1 MAQGDGSNST
11 GAAIGGLADS
21 ATRATTSVKTL
32 SESLTSLSRAGINT
46 GNGLGLLTDGIAG
59 TAKSIADLTGQ
70 MESIVRAVPILG
82 GLASA
87 PIGAVKNVIS
97 AMGSATRVASEAVQG
112 YINTLDAFSK
122 PIRELEGGMWDL
134 EKAFGGTFD
143 TAKSFYE
150 VFNTE
155 VTSDF
160 ATHMFLSGESLL
172 KMSEAT
178 SGTSIRMSDLADT
191 MHVGGRATT
200 AWSVA
205 TAHATAIGMTAASY
219 MSHLNTSMNV
229 YGMSTEGAIGQMAMY
244 NQVASE
250 TGLNTDKVSS
260 TLEGAAQRFEK
271 LGMSANFGRPFL
283 EGFAQSVTNVGLGI
297 ENAMNLTRSF
307 SGAIGK
313 LTEDY
318 GLAYVTF
325 QRGGLEMGG
334 SGGSGVLG
342 ASIGLRAD
350 MLRAERDGDQ
360 GAMAHTLAQG
370 MRDTIA
376 SFTGGDIVTL
386 TEADNDP
393 SKANAYYMQEQLL
406 MSQYGMGQDDA
417 SRTLE
422 MLSELDDARRSG
434 DSGAVAALEAQ
445 LSESRTAVDET
456 LDETKKISLHTG
468 RLVAMAQIAQIDN
481 IRGLRG
487 RAGDDARHIESAM
500 RALFNRV
507 AEMGGDS
514 DQAAMANRDWDQMS
528 VIMGNLRGVDSSDD
542 LDAAESAIVSNAE
555 RTLSNLNE
563 AGDMS
568 PEELDM
574 LDRLK
579 ERVGEYTRNGTYIA
593 PNSQEAE
600 AAALAGR
607 SGTSGSGSSGRSG
620 SSSDLASSMNRLSRA
635 LENQPQRVVVTP
647 ANSLLALVEA
657 AGVPD
662 GGSQ

>member
-1 MAQGDGSNST
+1 
-11 GAAIGGLADS
+11 L
-21 ATRATTSVKTL
+21 
-32 SESLTSLSRAGINT
+32 ESLSKAGINT
-46 GNGLGLLTDGIAG
+46 GNGLGLLTDGLAG

-70 MESIVRAVPILG
+70 MASVINAVPLLG
-82 GLASA
+82 GALSA
-87 PIGAVKNVIS
+87 PLDLVKNVVN
-97 AMGSATRVASEAVQG
+97 ALGSATRIASEAAQG
-112 YINTLDAFSK
+112 YINTLDSFSK

-172 KMSEAT
+172 EMSKAT

-219 MSHLNTSMNV
+219 MTHLNTSMNT
-229 YGMSTEGAIGQMAMY
+229 YGMSTEGAIEQMAMY

-260 TLEGAAQRFEK
+260 TLEGAARRFEK

-297 ENAMNLTRSF
+297 ENAMGLTQSF

-313 LTEDY
+313 LTQDY

-350 MLRAERDGDQ
+350 MLNAERDGDQ

-386 TEADNDP
+386 TDADNDS

-406 MSQYGMGQDDA
+406 MSQYDMSQDDA

-434 DSGAVAALEAQ
+434 DSGAAAALEAQ
-445 LSESRTAVDET
+445 LSESRTAEDKTLQET
-456 LDETKKISLHTG
+456 QKISLHTG
-468 RLVAMAQIAQIDN
+468 RLVAFAQIAQIDN

-487 RAGDDARHIESAM
+487 RAGEDARHIERAM
-500 RALFNRV
+500 TGLFNRV
-507 AEMGGDS
+507 AEMGGGS
-514 DQAAMANRDWDQMS
+514 DGAAAANKDWDQMS
-528 VIMGNLRGVDSSDD
+528 VIMGNLRGVDSSDG
-542 LDAAESAIVSNAE
+542 LSATESAIVSNAGS
-555 RTLSNLNE
+555 TLGTLNR
-563 AGDMS
+563 GNQMS
-568 PEELDM
+568 PEELAM

-579 ERVGEYTRNGTYIA
+579 VQVSDYASDGSYRA
-593 PNSQEAE
+593 PASLAAE
-600 AAALAGR
+600 NTALAGR
-607 SGTSGSGSSGRSG
+607 SGSPAVGGRQVSLEG
-620 SSSDLASSMNRLSRA
+620 GGGASLAASMNRLSLA

-647 ANSLLALVEA
+647 AGGLLALIEA
-657 AGVPD
+657 ARPGA
-662 GGSQ
+662 GGAP

>member
-1 MAQGDGSNST
+1 
-11 GAAIGGLADS
+11 
-21 ATRATTSVKTL
+21 
-32 SESLTSLSRAGINT
+32 
-46 GNGLGLLTDGIAG
+46 
-59 TAKSIADLTGQ
+59 
-70 MESIVRAVPILG
+70 
-82 GLASA
+82 
-87 PIGAVKNVIS
+87 
-97 AMGSATRVASEAVQG
+97 
-112 YINTLDAFSK
+112 
-122 PIRELEGGMWDL
+122 MWDL

-143 TAKSFYE
+143 TARSFYE

-155 VTSDF
+155 VTSGF
-160 ATHMFLSGESLL
+160 AEDMYLSGESLL
-172 KMSEAT
+172 EMSNAT
-178 SGTSIRMSDLADT
+178 KGTSIRMSDLADT

-219 MSHLNTSMNV
+219 MAHLNTSMNT
-229 YGMSTEGAIGQMAMY
+229 YGMSTEGAIEQMAMY

-260 TLEGAAQRFEK
+260 TLEGAARRFEK

-297 ENAMNLTRSF
+297 ENAMGLTQSF

-313 LTEDY
+313 LTQDY

-386 TEADNDP
+386 TDADNDP

-406 MSQYGMGQDDA
+406 MSKYGMDQDDA

-434 DSGAVAALEAQ
+434 DSGAAAALEAQ
-445 LSESRTAVDET
+445 LSESRTAEDKTLQET
-456 LDETKKISLHTG
+456 QKISLHTG
-468 RLVAMAQIAQIDN
+468 RLVAFAQIAQIDN
-481 IRGLRG
+481 IRGLRTA
-487 RAGDDARHIESAM
+487 AGEDARYIERAM
-500 RALFNRV
+500 KGLFDRV
-507 AEMGGDS
+507 AKLGGNS
-514 DQAAMANRDWDQMS
+514 EGAAAANRDWDQMS

-542 LDAAESAIVSNAE
+542 LDVAESAIVSSAE
-555 RTLSNLNE
+555 RTLSTLNR
-563 AGDMS
+563 GNQMS
-568 PEELDM
+568 QEEVDM
-574 LDRLK
+574 LNRLK
-579 ERVGEYTRNGTYIA
+579 TQVSTYQGHSTYIA
-593 PNSQEAE
+593 PENQAAE
-600 AAALAGR
+600 DAALAGR
-607 SGTSGSGSSGRSG
+607 SGSPATGGRQGGGSNAS
-620 SSSDLASSMNRLSRA
+620 LAASMNRLSLA

-647 ANSLLALVEA
+647 AGGLLALVEA
-657 AGVPD
+657 SEEANR
-662 GGSQ
+662 

>member
-1 MAQGDGSNST
+1 MADGT
-11 GAAIGGLADS
+11 TTTAALEGATAS
-21 ATRATTSVKTL
+21 ATRTTTAVKTL
-32 SESLTSLSRAGINT
+32 SQSLESLSRAGIET

-70 MESIVRAVPILG
+70 MESIARAVPLLG
-82 GLASA
+82 GIAAA
-87 PIGAVKNVIS
+87 PLNVVKNVVS
-97 AMGSATRVASEAVQG
+97 AMGSATRIASEAVQG
-112 YINTLDAFSK
+112 YINALDSFSK

-143 TAKSFYE
+143 TARSFYE

-155 VTSDF
+155 VTSGF
-160 ATHMFLSGESLL
+160 AADMYLSGESLL
-172 KMSEAT
+172 EMSKAT
-178 SGTSIRMSDLADT
+178 MGTSIRMSDLADT

-219 MSHLNTSMNV
+219 MTHLNTSMNT
-229 YGMSTEGAIGQMAMY
+229 YGMSTEGAIEQMAMY

-260 TLEGAAQRFEK
+260 TLEGAARRFEK

-297 ENAMNLTRSF
+297 ENAMGLTQSF

-313 LTEDY
+313 LTQDY

-350 MLRAERDGDQ
+350 MLNAERDGDQ

-386 TEADNDP
+386 TDADNDS

-434 DSGAVAALEAQ
+434 DSGAAAALEAQ

-468 RLVAMAQIAQIDN
+468 RLVAFAQIAQLKT
-481 IRGLRG
+481 IRDLRD
-487 RAGDDARHIESAM
+487 RAGLDGTVVMNAMTGMLGRVTDHLSQGNDAGNTAAIEANNSWDSMNDISA
-500 RALFNRV
+500 RF
-507 AEMGGDS
+507 
-514 DQAAMANRDWDQMS
+514 
-528 VIMGNLRGVDSSDD
+528 
-542 LDAAESAIVSNAE
+542 LD
-555 RTLSNLNE
+555 LNE
-563 AGDMS
+563 ADGMNTAERGTVTSSLETLGAIDTRGMS
-568 PEELDM
+568 TEERRM
-574 LDRLK
+574 LNSLKDR
-579 ERVGEYTRNGTYIA
+579 
-593 PNSQEAE
+593 AE
-600 AAALAGR
+600 KYKTDWTTHDSANNKTAASYDPVTPTGGR
-607 SGTSGSGSSGRSG
+607 QGGGSNAS
-620 SSSDLASSMNRLSRA
+620 LASSMNRLSRA

-647 ANSLLALVEA
+647 AGGLLALVEA
-657 AGVPD
+657 SGVVAGGTP
-662 GGSQ
+662 G